1 MAWVASADG
10 VRIISAATT
19 GVATG
24 LLGGVVPVVGLT
36 GGLLLQL
43 LAPTNPQLQRFERV
57 TEGVVDGSAALIG
70 LALFR

>member
-10 VRIISAATT
+10 VRVVSAGVT

-24 LLGGVVPVVGLT
+24 LLGGVLPVIGLT
-36 GGLLLQL
+36 GGLILQI
-43 LAPTNPQLQRFERV
+43 LAPTNPQLARFEHV